1 MNVDGD
7 RKDAVSEAGEQ
18 NVLQSND
25 GKKRAPDEAIESHT
39 YNNRGQSKKYK
50 PNEEE
55 NYPKDVSTSSEK
67 SDEESKPAAST
78 CTDDNAALQ
87 GGSLDANT
95 STNDE
100 NKPNRTDSVVEM
112 GQKDDDNCNSE
123 LSSTCSSPVQALS
136 PTLGLEEKE
145 FARGSAASITSV
157 ASSNSSSSSF
167 LCPPAPPTTPIT
179 APYGVPNAFYNI
191 STPKPDDTT
200 LPSPAGFPELPSDE
214 AMRSRMPHYQNQ
226 NSNNNSSQSSS
237 ETTSKS
243 DERKS
248 IELSDDFASWN
259 SGPRYELMRILGRGS
274 YGEVAQAKDLHATQP
289 GSMPKYVAIKKISTA
304 FQQDVDALR
313 LFREIHLL
321 KGMRGH
327 DCIIQLVDIVA
338 PGSEEALDDLYLV
351 FECKHAFVYDCFVS
365 YFNSTTF
372 TSHFPTLFI
381 AIQMLTLIFTNSS
394 CPHNILPLPTFELFY
409 TKC

>member
-1 MNVDGD
+1 
-7 RKDAVSEAGEQ
+7 
-18 NVLQSND
+18 
-25 GKKRAPDEAIESHT
+25 
-39 YNNRGQSKKYK
+39 
-50 PNEEE
+50 
-55 NYPKDVSTSSEK
+55 
-67 SDEESKPAAST
+67 
-78 CTDDNAALQ
+78 
-87 GGSLDANT
+87 
-95 STNDE
+95 
-100 NKPNRTDSVVEM
+100 
-112 GQKDDDNCNSE
+112 
-123 LSSTCSSPVQALS
+123 
-136 PTLGLEEKE
+136 LEEKE

-179 APYGVPNAFYNI
+179 APYGVPNAFYNV